1 MCFLLRNC
9 ILRSLTLDPIST
21 MGRKCAVKKLP
32 FRLQAD
38 KRTKILK
45 QERWHLPRDFY
56 SLFPKKHLYRL
67 SGLVPPCWEISGKIP
82 AGRYLGSP
90 AGEDT
95 IGQDRETP
103 TQATGWQPLVECLTV
118 PGE

>member
-9 ILRSLTLDPIST
+9 ILRSRTLDPIST
-21 MGRKCAVKKLP
+21 KGRKCAVKKLP

-38 KRTKILK
+38 IRRGAKIKTGEVVLTT
-45 QERWHLPRDFY
+45 Y
-56 SLFPKKHLYRL
+56 SLFQPKHPHRL
-67 SGLVPPCWEISGKIP
+67 GGLVPPCWEISGKIP

-90 AGEDT
+90 AGEDA

-103 TQATGWQPLVECLTV
+103 AQATGWQPLVECLTV
-118 PGE
+118 PW